1 MLKIWWI
8 WTIEIWC
15 EELHVVDGYQTV
27 PYQPEAL
34 IWGGQQSGSVSN
46 LF

>member
-8 WTIEIWC
+8 RKIEIWS
-15 EELHVVDGYQTV
+15 EELVDGYQTV
-27 PYQPEAL
+27 PYQPGSL
-34 IWGGQQSGSVSN
+34 IWGGQLCGSISN